1 MGSSMRFREKLILGL
16 VFLAA
21 AAVGVFTVLREIR
34 LQELERLNL
43 AAQKQLSAAT
53 LPMPMT
59 VMAVA
64 RGDDL
69 IRS

>member
-16 VFLAA
+16 AFLAV
-21 AAVGVFTVLREIR
+21 AAVGVFTLLREIR

-53 LPMPMT
+53 LPKQLFIEM
-59 VMAVA
+59 
-64 RGDDL
+64 
-69 IRS
+69 